1 MSNKLAQLRK
11 LTTVVADTGEIDA
24 IKKYQPEDATTNPSL
39 ILKAAQIAEYAPLID
54 QAIAYAKTQSNDKA
68 QQVQDTWTCWRSTSV
83 KKS

>member
-68 QQVQDTWTCWRSTSV
+68 QQVKTLVTCWRSTSV

>member
-39 ILKAAQIAEYAPLID
+39 ILKAAQMLN
-54 QAIAYAKTQSNDKA
+54 THL
-68 QQVQDTWTCWRSTSV
+68 
-83 KKS
+83 